1 MPQAVSG
8 DQKSFTHRGSAGLRW
23 ALVLLPLFMVLGT
36 WAWPSQHTHSCTQI
50 LPVLAPTWIDYTRC
64 EHSITTSSH
73 PSSGHPTPLR
83 EVRSSVNIRKKS
95 RVAEEYHVN
104 YSKSTMLV
112 MKRCLFSSW
121 NFLPLNQTVT
131 NSGLKWFPFF
141 LRIVFS
147 TLWFIPSLSLLWF
160 IFDLGRLALH
170 SIPFPIQTGCCL
182 LVWDRNRMAT
192 ARPFSWV
199 FFSGHFSGKLEE
211 AISGNAFPMHG

>member
-50 LPVLAPTWIDYTRC
+50 LPVLAPTWIDYTSC

-112 MKRCLFSSW
+112 TKRCLFSSW

-131 NSGLKWFPFF
+131 NSGLKWFLFF
-141 LRIVFS
+141 S
-147 TLWFIPSLSLLWF
+147 QNSLLYSLVHTKF
-160 IFDLGRLALH
+160 KSPLIYFRPGQIGFTLNPLSDPDRMLLA
-170 SIPFPIQTGCCL
+170 G
-182 LVWDRNRMAT
+182 VR
-192 ARPFSWV
+192 
-199 FFSGHFSGKLEE
+199 
-211 AISGNAFPMHG
+211 